1 MNYRYISGIFL
12 TLLVMMLIASNV
24 VALNSNPKANMGVGM
39 GPIDASDMMQQGRDF
54 RHEAGM
60 QGMGFMNSG
69 AHMFGNYV
77 TFTIN
82 DSTGEI
88 SNYGIAENTIFDS
101 ITVDGLVFGETQVW
115 GSMTAIIDSD
125 GKVIMQVHDNPAAV
139 INFISSDA
147 YTVNF
152 DLADGVTATEEDN
165 TVKIV
170 SNEVEVYIVYPD
182 EGSFEVGKSDDI
194 VSFDVPENS
203 LMVVRALPVNMP
215 RLSQMNRLI
224 VQEIA
229 KNRVGAEVYLG
240 MNGSMNMVNYS
251 KHLRMQSEVMNTER
265 IRLRLN
271 STDPTG
277 KILSF
282 NLDNTSLQLQ
292 ERDRLHIYYDN
303 VPINCID
310 NPEQVSIATH
320 FACFI
325 SQESR
330 SRAQIMINVPEF
342 SEHVIEIVVEEAEA
356 EQTETKMP
364 AEPDSSVPGFVSVIA
379 ISGLLMAVYFIRRK
393 K

>member
-1 MNYRYISGIFL
+1 VNNRYVSGMVL
-12 TLLVMMLIASNV
+12 TLLVIILIISNV
-24 VALNSNPKANMGVGM
+24 EALMSDPKASMNVGM
-39 GPIDASDMMQQGRDF
+39 GPMNAYDMMQQGQNL
-54 RHEAGM
+54 RHEVGM
-60 QGMGFMNSG
+60 QGMGFMHSG
-69 AHMFGNYV
+69 GNMFGHYV
-77 TFTIN
+77 TFTVN
-82 DSTGEI
+82 EATGEI
-88 SNYGIAENTIFDS
+88 SNYSIAGNAVFDS
-101 ITVDGLVFGETQVW
+101 IRVDGLDFGETQVL
-115 GSMTAIIDSD
+115 GSMTKIIDAD
-125 GKVIMQVHDNPAAV
+125 GNIIMQVHDNPAAV
-139 INFISSDA
+139 INFVSSDS

-152 DLADGVTATEEDN
+152 ILADGVIATKEDN

-182 EGSFEVGKSDDI
+182 EGSFEVDKSDDI
-194 VSFDVPENS
+194 VVDVPEDS

-251 KHLRMQSEVMNTER
+251 NHLRIHTEVMNTEM

-292 ERDRLHIYYDN
+292 ERERLHIYYDN
-303 VPINCID
+303 ISINCID

-342 SEHVIEIVVEEAEA
+342 SEHVVEIVAEEEE
-356 EQTETKMP
+356 EQSETEMP
-364 AEPDSSVPGFVSVIA
+364 DEPDSSVPGFGSVIA
-379 ISGLLMAVYFIRRK
+379 LSGLSMAVYLIRRIK
-393 K
+393 

>member
-1 MNYRYISGIFL
+1 MNNRYVSGMVL
-12 TLLVMMLIASNV
+12 TLLVIILIISNV
-24 VALNSNPKANMGVGM
+24 EALMSDPKASMNVGM
-39 GPIDASDMMQQGRDF
+39 GPMNAYDMMQQGQNL
-54 RHEAGM
+54 RHEVGM
-60 QGMGFMNSG
+60 QGMGFMHSG
-69 AHMFGNYV
+69 GNMFGHYV
-77 TFTIN
+77 TFTVN
-82 DSTGEI
+82 EATGEI
-88 SNYGIAENTIFDS
+88 SNYSIAGNAIFDS
-101 ITVDGLVFGETQVW
+101 ITVDGLDFGETQVL
-115 GSMTAIIDSD
+115 GSMTKIIDAD
-125 GKVIMQVHDNPAAV
+125 GNIIMQVHDNPAAV
-139 INFISSDA
+139 INFVSSDS

-152 DLADGVTATEEDN
+152 ILADGVIATKEDN

-182 EGSFEVGKSDDI
+182 EGSFEVDKSDDI
-194 VSFDVPENS
+194 VVDVPEDS

-251 KHLRMQSEVMNTER
+251 NHLRIHTEVMNTEM

-292 ERDRLHIYYDN
+292 ERERLHIYYDN
-303 VPINCID
+303 ISINCID

-342 SEHVIEIVVEEAEA
+342 SEHVVEIVAEEEE
-356 EQTETKMP
+356 EQSETEMP
-364 AEPDSSVPGFVSVIA
+364 DEPDSSVPGFGSVIA
-379 ISGLLMAVYFIRRK
+379 LSGLSMAVYLIRRIK
-393 K
+393 

>member
-1 MNYRYISGIFL
+1 MNNRYVSGMVL
-12 TLLVMMLIASNV
+12 TLLVIILIISNV
-24 VALNSNPKANMGVGM
+24 EALMSDPKASMNVGM
-39 GPIDASDMMQQGRDF
+39 GPMNAYDMMQQGQNL
-54 RHEAGM
+54 RHEVGM
-60 QGMGFMNSG
+60 QGMGFMHSG
-69 AHMFGNYV
+69 GNMFGHYV
-77 TFTIN
+77 TFTVN
-82 DSTGEI
+82 EATGEI
-88 SNYGIAENTIFDS
+88 SNYSIAGNAVFDS
-101 ITVDGLVFGETQVW
+101 IRVDGLDFGETQVL
-115 GSMTAIIDSD
+115 GSMTKIIDAD
-125 GKVIMQVHDNPAAV
+125 GNIIMQVHDNPAAV
-139 INFISSDA
+139 INFVSSDS

-152 DLADGVTATEEDN
+152 ILADGVIATKEDN

-182 EGSFEVGKSDDI
+182 EGSFEVDKSDDI
-194 VSFDVPENS
+194 VVDVPEDS

-251 KHLRMQSEVMNTER
+251 NHLRIHTEVMNTEM

-292 ERDRLHIYYDN
+292 ERERLHIYYDN
-303 VPINCID
+303 ISINCID

-342 SEHVIEIVVEEAEA
+342 SEHVVEIVAEEEE
-356 EQTETKMP
+356 EQSETEMP
-364 AEPDSSVPGFVSVIA
+364 DEPDSSVPGFGSVIA
-379 ISGLLMAVYFIRRK
+379 LSGLSMAVYLIRRIK
-393 K
+393 

>member
-1 MNYRYISGIFL
+1 VNNRYVSGMVL
-12 TLLVMMLIASNV
+12 TLLVIILIISNV
-24 VALNSNPKANMGVGM
+24 EALMSDPKASMNVGM
-39 GPIDASDMMQQGRDF
+39 GPMNAYDMMQQGQNL
-54 RHEAGM
+54 RHEVGM
-60 QGMGFMNSG
+60 QGMGFMHSG
-69 AHMFGNYV
+69 GNMFGHYV
-77 TFTIN
+77 TFTVN
-82 DSTGEI
+82 EATGEI
-88 SNYGIAENTIFDS
+88 SNYSIAGNAVFDS
-101 ITVDGLVFGETQVW
+101 IRVDGLDFGETQVL
-115 GSMTAIIDSD
+115 GSMTKIIDAD
-125 GKVIMQVHDNPAAV
+125 GNIIMQVHDNPAAV
-139 INFISSDA
+139 INFVSSDS

-152 DLADGVTATEEDN
+152 ILADGVIATKEDN

-182 EGSFEVGKSDDI
+182 EGSFEVDKSDDI
-194 VSFDVPENS
+194 VVDVPEDS

-251 KHLRMQSEVMNTER
+251 NHLRIHTEVMNTEM

-292 ERDRLHIYYDN
+292 ERERLHIYYDN
-303 VPINCID
+303 ISINCID

-342 SEHVIEIVVEEAEA
+342 SEHVVEIVAEEEAEQS
-356 EQTETKMP
+356 ETEMP
-364 AEPDSSVPGFVSVIA
+364 DEPDSSVPGFGSVIA
-379 ISGLLMAVYFIRRK
+379 LSGLSMAVYLIRRIK
-393 K
+393 

>member
-1 MNYRYISGIFL
+1 MNNRYVSGMVL
-12 TLLVMMLIASNV
+12 TLLVIILIISNV
-24 VALNSNPKANMGVGM
+24 EALMSDPKVNMNVGM
-39 GPIDASDMMQQGRDF
+39 GPMNAYDMMQQGQNL
-54 RHEAGM
+54 RHEVGM
-60 QGMGFMNSG
+60 QGMGFMHSG
-69 AHMFGNYV
+69 GNMFGHYV
-77 TFTIN
+77 TFTVN
-82 DSTGEI
+82 EATGEI
-88 SNYGIAENTIFDS
+88 SNYSIAGNAVFDS
-101 ITVDGLVFGETQVW
+101 IRIDGLDFGETQVL
-115 GSMTAIIDSD
+115 GSMTKIIDAD
-125 GKVIMQVHDNPAAV
+125 GNIIMQVHDNPAAV
-139 INFISSDA
+139 INFVSSDS

-152 DLADGVTATEEDN
+152 ILADGVIATKEDN

-182 EGSFEVGKSDDI
+182 EGSFEVDKSDDI
-194 VSFDVPENS
+194 VVDVPEDS

-251 KHLRMQSEVMNTER
+251 NHLRIHTEVMNTEM

-292 ERDRLHIYYDN
+292 ERERLHIYYDN
-303 VPINCID
+303 ISINCID

-342 SEHVIEIVVEEAEA
+342 SEHVVEIVAEEEE
-356 EQTETKMP
+356 EQSETEMP
-364 AEPDSSVPGFVSVIA
+364 DEPDSSVPGFGSVIA
-379 ISGLLMAVYFIRRK
+379 LSGLSMAVYLIRRIK
-393 K
+393 